1 MKITECQYIGPE
13 QTEAPFKM
21 CGCTTL
27 WPGRAYCEE
36 HIWKVY
42 KKGSSSGMARKN
54 KEIETELAELKR
66 LEEIA
71 DLIGETEG

>member
-13 QTEAPFKM
+13 QTAWPFKM
-21 CGCTTL
+21 CGCK
-27 WPGRAYCEE
+27 PFPDRAYCEE

-42 KKGSSSGMARKN
+42 KKGSSSGNKRKV
-54 KEIETELAELKR
+54 KEIEKELAEIKR